1 LIIEWNLRELGTKPT
16 GNRDNFI
23 TVFRFVPIVV
33 AWLPQIALAH
43 GVLVT
48 ASASKEAVVG
58 VATYADGSP
67 LTDAPVKLMSSDPS
81 TGNTLLAQTR
91 SDRDGRFAFPA
102 PRSEGKFLLTVDDG
116 LGHRRTID
124 LTVTG
129 STSNTSFARPAPDT
143 PAAPPSRAENPEST
157 SNWAR
162 WVSGLGYLFGLFGLI
177 SWWLS
182 RRNTT
187 RPRD

>member
-1 LIIEWNLRELGTKPT
+1 MGTRAT

-43 GVLVT
+43 GVIVT

-58 VATYADGSP
+58 VATYADEFP
-67 LTDAPVKLMSSDPS
+67 LVDAPVKLMRSDPS

-102 PRSEGKFLLTVDDG
+102 PRSEGKFLLTVEDG
-116 LGHRRTID
+116 LGHRGTID
-124 LTVTG
+124 LTVLG
-129 STSNTSFARPAPDT
+129 GASNNPTTLPAPAT
-143 PAAPPSRAENPEST
+143 PATPHARVENSESAPS
-157 SNWAR
+157 WAR
-162 WVSGLGYLFGLFGLI
+162 WASGLGYLFGLFGLA

-182 RRNTT
+182 RRNAT
-187 RPRD
+187 RSRD